1 MAYQIPQRITTNNN
15 ECVEAVKLMR
25 GILNKLTTHNK
36 IIMQKTS
43 AKLYCNFLLS
53 LCNNH
58 KLLTFILQLIW
69 KQIEN
74 QYTNHADIE
83 KLVANYVLLIELFI
97 HPNTH
102 NLFEYKR
109 LDLILCDLIS
119 LNQEWSWNI
128 IYNVLIFH
136 GVTLHKLYNTQVNK
150 YLISIE
156 EAISTDKIHPTRFEI
171 FINGCETTYSD
182 GKK

>member
-1 MAYQIPQRITTNNN
+1 MSLNTLRVIA
-15 ECVEAVKLMR
+15 EAF
-25 GILNKLTTHNK
+25 HNK

-58 KLLTFILQLIW
+58 KLLTFILQSIW

-136 GVTLHKLYNTQVNK
+136 GVALHKLYNTQVNQ

-156 EAISTDKIHPTRFEI
+156 EAISTDKIHPTRLKYLLMDVKQHIRMGKSKFM
-171 FINGCETTYSD
+171 NPETFNHIHIS
-182 GKK
+182 